1 LILGSP
7 VRLKLAS
14 CMAENSEG
22 FCRALAKYIAVKI
35 GVTAEYVDGIP
46 WQERERLFDRGEIQL
61 LWICGLPYVQKADSG
76 VADIELLAVP
86 VPVGERYQH
95 KPVYFS
101 DVVVR
106 STSPYRSFLELR
118 GARWAFNEPLS
129 HSGFNVVRTYLAQF
143 QQTHGFFCEA
153 VASGAHSTSLKWLL
167 AGRVDGTV
175 IDSTVLEWLSSE
187 HSQLSTQIRVI
198 QSIGPSPVP
207 PWVVSTKLTAE
218 GSTRLRRLLCEM
230 HQTPMGV
237 SILSRARLERFVPAV
252 DDNYDPIRRTACQ
265 AESVVLA

>member
-1 LILGSP
+1 MILGSP

-22 FCRALAKYIAVKI
+22 FCRARAKYIAVKI
-35 GVTAEYVDGIP
+35 GITAEYVDGIP

-76 VADIELLAVP
+76 VDDTELLAVP

-118 GARWAFNEPLS
+118 GAR
-129 HSGFNVVRTYLAQF
+129 G
-143 QQTHGFFCEA
+143 
-153 VASGAHSTSLKWLL
+153 HSTN
-167 AGRVDGTV
+167 R
-175 IDSTVLEWLSSE
+175 
-187 HSQLSTQIRVI
+187 
-198 QSIGPSPVP
+198 SPIP
-207 PWVVSTKLTAE
+207 VSMWCALIWRSFSKPMVFFARRLRPVLTAP
-218 GSTRLRRLLCEM
+218 R
-230 HQTPMGV
+230 
-237 SILSRARLERFVPAV
+237 
-252 DDNYDPIRRTACQ
+252 
-265 AESVVLA
+265 